1 MKKKSTAVRVMAII
15 CIVLLVGM
23 YITSLVLAIIQH
35 KSAGAALKIS
45 MLGTIVVPVWIYIF
59 MMFHKLATRNQ
70 FMNSEEDE
78 ISEKD
83 IPESEDGDDSADE

>member
-1 MKKKSTAVRVMAII
+1 
-15 CIVLLVGM
+15 M

-35 KSAGAALKIS
+35 KSAGPALKIS
-45 MLGTIVVPVWIYIF
+45 MLCTIVVPVWIYIF

-83 IPESEDGDDSADE
+83 IPENEDGDDSADE

>member
-35 KSAGAALKIS
+35 KSAGDLKYPCSAL
-45 MLGTIVVPVWIYIF
+45 LLFQYGYIF
-59 MMFHKLATRNQ
+59 
-70 FMNSEEDE
+70 S
-78 ISEKD
+78 
-83 IPESEDGDDSADE
+83 

>member
-1 MKKKSTAVRVMAII
+1 
-15 CIVLLVGM
+15 
-23 YITSLVLAIIQH
+23 
-35 KSAGAALKIS
+35 
-45 MLGTIVVPVWIYIF
+45 

-83 IPESEDGDDSADE
+83 IPENEDGDDSADK